1 MNWAISIGLYPGVLI
16 GFRTY
21 QEEKSSTHVF
31 YLPFVDVAFVIFND

>member
-21 QEEKSSTHVF
+21 QEEKFSTHVF
-31 YLPFVDVAFVIFND
+31 YLPFVDVALVIFND